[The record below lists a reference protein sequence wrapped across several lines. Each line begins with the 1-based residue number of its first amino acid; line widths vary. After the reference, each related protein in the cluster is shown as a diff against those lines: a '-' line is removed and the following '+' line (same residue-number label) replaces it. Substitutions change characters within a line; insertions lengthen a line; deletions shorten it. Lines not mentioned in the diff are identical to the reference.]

1 MFSKL
6 SKTRKVLVIFFI
18 VLMPIGLVKTEYYFM
33 SPGPPY
39 QWEIEYGN
47 NENYS
52 FDGNL
57 YQLTVR
63 RDEANIYVY
72 LWSLLNS
79 SYDLYPREVILPDG
93 VTPQELSEISIQNM
107 RTSENVAIAVA
118 LKNIGYEIESKG
130 DGVAVVGLLEDSP
143 VKDKLKKGDLINS
156 INNTVI
162 YSATEFI
169 STLRTYSIGETVSIG
184 LLREIDGIKEQI
196 YIKTTLI
203 EHVEYEGEPMVGFL
217 ATTVNERFDFPFE
230 IDIKTG
236 NVGGPSAG
244 LMMALNVY
252 NDLIPEDITNSK
264 IIAGTGT
271 IEIDGSVG
279 PVGGI
284 KQKIIAAK
292 RAGAELILVP
302 VANFEEA
309 QPFETDKT
317 AIVAVDS
324 FDEALAVIS
333 QYSSR

>member
-6 SKTRKVLVIFFI
+6 SKTRKVLVMFFI

-63 RDEANIYVY
+63 RDEANALIYA
-72 LWSLLNS
+72 WSLVNE

-93 VTPQELSEISIQNM
+93 VSPKELTEISIQNM

-118 LKNIGYEIESKG
+118 LKNLGYEIDTKG
-130 DGVAVVGLLEDSP
+130 DGVSVVGLLDDSP
-143 VKDKLKKGDLINS
+143 VKEKLKKGDLLNS
-156 INNTVI
+156 INNI
-162 YSATEFI
+162 EIFSATEFI

-184 LLREIDGIKEQI
+184 LLREVDGVKEQM
-196 YIKTTLI
+196 YIETTLI
-203 EHVEYEGEPMVGFL
+203 EHVEYKGEPMVGFL

-252 NDLIPEDITNSK
+252 NNLIPEDITNSM
-264 IIAGTGT
+264 IVAGTGT

-309 QPFETDKT
+309 KLFETDNT
-317 AIVAVDS
+317 AIIAVDS
-324 FDEALAVIS
+324 FDEALSVIS